1 MSRIDELY
9 EEKEN
14 LEIKYADLKDV
25 CDSFDLILNNLSGIE
40 EIDEDDYS
48 ELELIKSRI
57 EDIMIN
63 IDNKIVEVSEKI
75 EWQRKKKQYL
85 DNEALMNESFE
96 RSRL

>member
-1 MSRIDELY
+1 MDIEELY
-9 EEKEN
+9 EEKDG
-14 LEIKYADLKDV
+14 LEVKYTDLKNA
-25 CDSFDLILNNLSGIE
+25 CDSLDTVLNNLSGIDE
-40 EIDEDDYS
+40 VDEDDYS

-57 EDIMIN
+57 EDIMAS

-85 DNEALMNESFE
+85 DNEASINESFE

>member
-1 MSRIDELY
+1 MDIEELY
-9 EEKEN
+9 EEKDG
-14 LEIKYADLKDV
+14 LEVKYTDLKNA
-25 CDSFDLILNNLSGIE
+25 CDSFDTVLNNLSGIDE
-40 EIDEDDYS
+40 VDEDDYS

-57 EDIMIN
+57 EDIMAS

-85 DNEALMNESFE
+85 DNEVSMNESFE

>member
-1 MSRIDELY
+1 MSEIDELY

-14 LEIKYADLKDV
+14 LEIKYADLKDA

-48 ELELIKSRI
+48 ELELIKSRV
-57 EDIMIN
+57 EDVMADV
-63 IDNKIVEVSEKI
+63 DNKMVEISEQI
-75 EWQRKKKQYL
+75 DWQKKKKQYL
-85 DNEALMNESFE
+85 DNEERMNESFE

>member
-1 MSRIDELY
+1 MDIEELY
-9 EEKEN
+9 EEKDG
-14 LEIKYADLKDV
+14 LEVKYTDLKNA
-25 CDSFDLILNNLSGIE
+25 CDSFDTVLNNLSGIDE
-40 EIDEDDYS
+40 VDEDDYA

-57 EDIMIN
+57 EDIMAS

-85 DNEALMNESFE
+85 DNEASINESFE

>member
-1 MSRIDELY
+1 MDIEELY
-9 EEKEN
+9 EEKDG
-14 LEIKYADLKDV
+14 LEVKYTDLKNA
-25 CDSFDLILNNLSGIE
+25 CDSLDTVLNNLSGIDE
-40 EIDEDDYS
+40 VDEDDYS

-57 EDIMIN
+57 EDIMAS

-85 DNEALMNESFE
+85 DNEASINENFE